1 MQAFET
7 LSLGGQLGRLR
18 RLAAASLAT
27 YDIRP
32 ARLVPLAHEENTTFR
47 VETPTGDR
55 YVLRIH
61 RTAGSPFHP
70 PRSADEV
77 RSEMIWIT
85 AVRRETGLAVPE
97 PVLAPDGSS
106 LTIVEVEGVPSP
118 RVCVLF
124 RWAPGRFLDVGLTPS
139 HLERLGAFIA
149 QLHRHAV
156 GFSPPPGFTRW
167 RVEDVS
173 GEVAA
178 YVAGLV
184 GEQCGLRMLKL
195 TVWFLEQRSTPRSP
209 TGRRTFAKAWRI
221 WANSPTGSP
230 RPVD

>member
-70 PRSADEV
+70 P
-77 RSEMIWIT
+77 
-85 AVRRETGLAVPE
+85 G
-97 PVLAPDGSS
+97 AP
-106 LTIVEVEGVPSP
+106 
-118 RVCVLF
+118 
-124 RWAPGRFLDVGLTPS
+124 
-139 HLERLGAFIA
+139 
-149 QLHRHAV
+149 
-156 GFSPPPGFTRW
+156 TR
-167 RVEDVS
+167 
-173 GEVAA
+173 
-178 YVAGLV
+178 
-184 GEQCGLRMLKL
+184 C
-195 TVWFLEQRSTPRSP
+195 
-209 TGRRTFAKAWRI
+209 GRR
-221 WANSPTGSP
+221 
-230 RPVD
+230 